1 MELGG
6 IAVVVPAAAVAVVVP
21 AVAAHVVV
29 ALVVAVADPVVAVA
43 VGVDQ
48 LYAAVFDH
56 TAVLFDV
63 QVMDEEAADLDS
75 EMNAP
80 KSKSK

>member
-1 MELGG
+1 MELDG
-6 IAVVVPAAAVAVVVP
+6 ISVVVP
-21 AVAAHVVV
+21 AVAVAVVV
-29 ALVVAVADPVVAVA
+29 LVVAARVDVAPVVVVADPVVAVA
-43 VGVDQ
+43 VGFDQ
-48 LYAAVFDH
+48 LYAAVFYH